1 MLDTTHEYEPHVFH
15 NFLFPILMEEESDPR
30 WVDLLQG
37 LVETFDQFYDLPQG
51 LSLIHILNFLLKN
64 GRIKEYN
71 SQSVLTAGRSARQ
84 NCCI

>member
-1 MLDTTHEYEPHVFH
+1 MQRGDLYINPYIGEADAVLDTTHEYEPHVFH

-51 LSLIHILNFLLKN
+51 YVPRDSMLREFIGWDEVF
-64 GRIKEYN
+64 
-71 SQSVLTAGRSARQ
+71 
-84 NCCI
+84 